1 MVSIEVY
8 HGLLTKQI
16 ENYLNYLTVE
26 KGVSTN
32 YRLMN
37 QRALRKFF
45 GALEV
50 SSLEAIRPEQLRDF
64 LTIEKRGGRR
74 PAGLKILTI
83 ALRNF
88 FRWWSEQEKGR
99 ENPAEFLELPKLDRR
114 LPETLSQIEID
125 QLLQAPFGN
134 DVLSLRNR
142 AICELLYSCGVRV
155 SELVNARL
163 ENVDLEKGYLRVI
176 GKGNKE
182 RLVPMGKVA
191 IHALNDYLQKS
202 RPQLIKIHTGG
213 EIFLGQHGRKL
224 TITRIWEIVQAQ
236 AQRAGIQKRVYPHA
250 LRHSFATHLLQNG
263 ADLRAIQE
271 MLGHA
276 DIATTQI
283 YTHVND
289 AALKSAHWHFH
300 PRSGKK
306 K

>member
-1 MVSIEVY
+1 MNLEGATLFQS
-8 HGLLTKQI
+8 QI
-16 ENYLNYLTVE
+16 EDYLNYLTVE
-26 KGVSTN
+26 KGISTN
-32 YRLMN
+32 YRLIN
-37 QRALRKFF
+37 QRALQKFF
-45 GALEV
+45 SILEV
-50 SSLEAIRPEQLRDF
+50 ATLEAVQIEHLRDF
-64 LTIEKRGGRR
+64 LTIEKRSGRK
-74 PAGLKILTI
+74 PAGLKILAV

-88 FRWWSEQEKGR
+88 FRWWAEQDNKNR
-99 ENPAEFLELPKLDRR
+99 KNPAEFLELPKLDRR
-114 LPETLSQIEID
+114 LPETLSQTEID
-125 QLLQAPFGN
+125 QLLQAPFGDN
-134 DVLSLRNR
+134 ILGLRNR
-142 AICELLYSCGVRV
+142 ALCELLYSCGVRV

-182 RLVPMGKVA
+182 RMVPMGQIA
-191 IHALNDYLQKS
+191 IQALHDYLQKS
-202 RPQLIKIHTGG
+202 RPQLVKIHTSG

-224 TITRIWEIVQAQ
+224 TITRIWEIVQAH
-236 AQRAGIQKRVYPHA
+236 AKSAGITKNVYPHA

-276 DIATTQI
+276 DIGTTQI